1 MSSWFA
7 MGGYA
12 AYVWPAYLVVAGV
25 LGTLWAVSQRML
37 KVLEAEVERAEAEN
51 PRRKTP

>member
-12 AYVWPAYLVVAGV
+12 AYVWPAYIIVAG
-25 LGTLWAVSQRML
+25 TLAALWLVSRRTL
-37 KVLEAEVERAEAEN
+37 KALEAEVELAEAEN
-51 PRRKTP
+51 PRRKNS